1 MESNQDQALMRGPPD
16 HRANGPDIPLSGY
29 VVSFSALLTCLS
41 PRNSVRTCALA
52 RVEGSVPPTSGFGI
66 RRSPL
71 SYTRILF
78 ERVRICTSHGAATI
92 GGTALLVSKAAAHLV
107 RPRCLV
113 VYLTTRP
120 PRTSTE
126 CVPLPVSVYLFRHR
140 SMVPPPASCG
150 EERHIFDYLIQ
161 VLIRIINAKFQVI
174 PIKSFLSRA
183 LKAK

>member
-71 SYTRILF
+71 SYTRRLF
-78 ERVRICTSHGAATI
+78 ERVRICTSQRGSI
-92 GGTALLVSKAAAHLV
+92 G
-107 RPRCLV
+107 R

>member
-78 ERVRICTSHGAATI
+78 ERVRICTSHRATSWVPTSLACSGSSLSLEASTLARPAQGAFM
-92 GGTALLVSKAAAHLV
+92 G
-107 RPRCLV
+107 
-113 VYLTTRP
+113 LTTR
-120 PRTSTE
+120 RR
-126 CVPLPVSVYLFRHR
+126 VSI
-140 SMVPPPASCG
+140 PPPLNGATARLVRRG
-150 EERHIFDYLIQ
+150 E
-161 VLIRIINAKFQVI
+161 A
-174 PIKSFLSRA
+174 
-183 LKAK
+183 